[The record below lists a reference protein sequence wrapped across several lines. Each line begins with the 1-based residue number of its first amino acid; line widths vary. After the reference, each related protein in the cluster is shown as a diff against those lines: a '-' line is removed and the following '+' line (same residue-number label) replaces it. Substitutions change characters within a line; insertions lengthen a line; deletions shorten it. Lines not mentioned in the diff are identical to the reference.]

1 MTTTSKAEPKEE
13 ITFLEDDFTFDKEG
27 DGYAD
32 AISRPS
38 IPYWADA
45 WRRLKKNP
53 VAIIAMSLLGML
65 LVMVIIG
72 PYFNSHSATS
82 YESSA
87 KNQSPSS
94 EYWFGTDNMGRDIF
108 TRVWEAGRVSI
119 AIGVI
124 GAAINVSL
132 GLVYGGISGY
142 LGGAIDNILMRIV
155 EFIGCVPKMLVIILV
170 SIVLSPSIPS
180 LIFALTISG
189 WTGTARMIRGRVLQL
204 KSNDFVSASIA
215 LGASPW
221 HIITT
226 HMFPNVMSQLIV
238 STTLAIPSLIFAEA
252 FLSFIGLGVTS
263 PNTSWGAMCSAAQT
277 NLFFYPYQLFFPTL
291 MISITMLSFNLLGDG
306 LRDALDPRLRN

>member
-1 MTTTSKAEPKEE
+1 MSTKVENSQEVE
-13 ITFLEDDFTFDKEG
+13 FLDNDFAFDKDG

-38 IPYWADA
+38 IAYWADA

-53 VAIIAMSLLGML
+53 VAVFAMVLLISLM
-65 LVMVIIG
+65 VMVVIG
-72 PYFNSHSATS
+72 PYLNEHTATS
-82 YESSA
+82 FIPGA
-87 KNQSPSS
+87 KNKAPSS
-94 EYWFGTDNMGRDIF
+94 EYWFGTDNMARDIF
-108 TRVWEAGRVSI
+108 TRVWSAGRVSI
-119 AIGVI
+119 AIGII
-124 GAAINVSL
+124 GAAINISV

-142 LGGAIDNILMRIV
+142 LGGATDNIMMRIV
-155 EFIGCVPKMLVIILV
+155 DFIGCVPKMLVIILV
-170 SIVLSPSIPS
+170 SVILSPSIPS

-204 KSNDFVSASIA
+204 KNNDFVSASIA

-221 HIITT
+221 HVIKT

-238 STTLAIPSLIFAEA
+238 STTLAIPGLIFAEA

-263 PNTSWGAMCSAAQT
+263 PNTSWGAMCSAAQSQ
-277 NLFFYPYQLFFPTL
+277 LQFYPYQLLFPTL
-291 MISITMLSFNLLGDG
+291 MISITMLCFNLLGDG